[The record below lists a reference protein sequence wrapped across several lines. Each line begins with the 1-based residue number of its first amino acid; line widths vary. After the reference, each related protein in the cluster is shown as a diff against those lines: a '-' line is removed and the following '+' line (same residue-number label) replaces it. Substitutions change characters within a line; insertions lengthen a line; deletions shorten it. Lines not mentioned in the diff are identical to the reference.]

1 MEDYVSNKY
10 TKRGLVCR
18 LLSSLSYQITKINN
32 ITENRAEDINRDPK
46 EKKMAWHTKLWED
59 A

>member
-18 LLSSLSYQITKINN
+18 LLLSLSYQITKINN

-46 EKKMAWHTKLWED
+46 EKKVT
-59 A
+59 

>member
-18 LLSSLSYQITKINN
+18 LFSLSYQITKINN

-46 EKKMAWHTKLWED
+46 EKKMA
-59 A
+59 